1 MLFQGHQINVR
12 DYSGWIPLHEAA
24 NHGYV
29 EIVEYLLDKGATIND
44 RGGDDCDGIT
54 PLHDAA
60 ANGKVDVV
68 RLLVTRGANV
78 HAKDDNVSLNGIL
91 IENSGYELLQSEMPN
106 FPQLATKFDTKSPS
120 EKIADQSAET
130 G

>member
-1 MLFQGHQINVR
+1 MT
-12 DYSGWIPLHEAA
+12 E
-24 NHGYV
+24 V
-29 EIVEYLLDKGATIND
+29 E
-44 RGGDDCDGIT
+44 DDCDGIT

-120 EKIADQSAET
+120 EKIADQSAEKQLT
-130 G
+130 IGWHLLTPKLKHSQHYFRIKP